1 MNEFFA
7 SGRSIDLV
15 LLLIGLEAIALMV
28 LWRMRRC
35 PLPPLATLLI
45 LAPRTC
51 LLLAARAGSALW
63 VVGGLRGGP
72 CPPHP
77 PLLTH
82 PPVPFVWGAAR
93 AALSGASWVWV
104 SSLFLVALFIHL
116 IDLRQRWQERSRQ
129 DSAKG

>member
-15 LLLIGLEAIALMV
+15 LLLIGLEAMVLIV

-45 LAPRTC
+45 LAPGTC
-51 LLLAARAGSALW
+51 LLLAARAAL
-63 VVGGLRGGP
+63 
-72 CPPHP
+72 
-77 PLLTH
+77 
-82 PPVPFVWGAAR
+82 A
-93 AALSGASWVWV
+93 GASWVWV

-116 IDLRQRWQERSRQ
+116 VDLRQRWQERNRQ
-129 DSAKG
+129 VSTKGLQGK